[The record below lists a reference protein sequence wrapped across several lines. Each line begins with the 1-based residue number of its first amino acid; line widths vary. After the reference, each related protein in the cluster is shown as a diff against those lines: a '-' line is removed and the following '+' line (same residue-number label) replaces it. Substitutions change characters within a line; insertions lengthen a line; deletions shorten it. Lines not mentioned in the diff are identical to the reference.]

1 MTRQFATDQFVG
13 GNQDQVFTKNSG
25 ADFDMGWKDPTGGGG
40 GGEGGHKI
48 HTTRENASQTVIDG
62 TTKYGFNDFNLDD
75 HNAGVTVEVGDYIVS
90 TSGTLPYGMVTGN
103 TYIMTVTGILD
114 IDEDLK
120 FYTIS
125 MEDYLTPAILTE
137 TGKWTPFQCR
147 GTTSLEDFKV
157 TKTSETFSNVGTPS
171 VTRTVGSETVSL
183 RDIIISGSSDDNY
196 AFNEILRTELWTRLI
211 SVHQEGVSDEGGAEI
226 GMHTYELYDV
236 AIQAGSVFTRYA
248 TEAEAIFTLTTSII
262 DTLDPDDDEY
272 STVATSVNGA
282 EPTIVNNIPFE
293 VKIPLGKNAY
303 ILRHKYENYVDPEED
318 DDSWYIIINNFTYTE
333 SNPSISGSD
342 MIKTTYTGYA
352 KFYLWK

>member
-40 GGEGGHKI
+40 GEGGHKI
-48 HTTRENASQTVIDG
+48 HTTRESAEQTVVGG
-62 TTKYGFNDFNLDD
+62 TTKYGFSDFSLDD

-90 TSGTLPYGMVTGN
+90 TSGRHPFGRVTGN

-114 IDEDLK
+114 INEDLK

-125 MEDYLTPAILTE
+125 DQDYLNPYILTE
-137 TGKWTPFQCR
+137 TGKWTPFNCS
-147 GTTSLEDFKV
+147 GTTTLEDVKV
-157 TKTSETFSNVGTPS
+157 TKTSETFADGASPS
-171 VTRTVGSETVSL
+171 VTRVVGSETVSL
-183 RDIIISGSSDDNY
+183 RDIPTPGSSDDNY
-196 AFNEILRTELWTRLI
+196 AFNEILKTELWTRLI
-211 SVHQEGVSDEGGAEI
+211 SVHQEGVSGEGGAEI

-236 AIQAGSVFTRYA
+236 AIQAGSVQTRYA
-248 TEAEAIFTLTTSII
+248 TEAEAIFTITTSII
-262 DTLDPDDDEY
+262 GTLDPDDDEY
-272 STVATSVNGA
+272 ATTATSVNGA
-282 EPTIVNNIPFE
+282 APTIVNGTPFE

-303 ILRHKYENYVDPEED
+303 ILRHKYENYVDPEEN

-333 SNPSISGSD
+333 SYPSISGSD
-342 MIKTTYTGYA
+342 MIKNTYTGYA

>member
-48 HTTRENASQTVIDG
+48 HTTQENAYQTVIDG
-62 TTKYGFNDFNLDD
+62 TTKYGFSDYNLDD

-90 TSGTLPYGMVTGN
+90 TSGTLPFGNVTGN

-114 IDEDLK
+114 EEEDVK

-125 MEDYLTPAILTE
+125 IEDYFTPAILTE
-137 TGKWTPFQCR
+137 TGKWTPFNCR
-147 GTTSLEDFKV
+147 GTTSIEDVKV
-157 TKTSETFSNVGTPS
+157 TKTAETFSDGDPS
-171 VTRTVGSETVSL
+171 VTRIVGIETVNL
-183 RDIIISGSSDDNY
+183 RDIPTPGSSDDNY
-196 AFNEILRTELWTRLI
+196 AFNEILKTELWTRLI
-211 SVHQEGVSDEGGAEI
+211 SVHYEGVSDEGGADI
-226 GMHTYELYDV
+226 GMHIYELYDV
-236 AIQAGSVFTRYA
+236 AIQAGSGWTRYA

-272 STVATSVNGA
+272 ATIATSVNGEA
-282 EPTIVNNIPFE
+282 PSIAHGAPFD

-303 ILRHKYENYVDPEED
+303 ILRHKYENYVDHEES
-318 DDSWYIIINNFTYTE
+318 DDSWYLIINNFTYTE
-333 SNPSISGSD
+333 GYPSISGSD
-342 MIKTTYTGYA
+342 MTKNTYTGYA